1 MNERHILSSFDEALN
16 RLRQDLFHMASVAT
30 QNLNDAMRGLSERDQ
45 DLCNQVIAE
54 DEQVDDY
61 EKKIDAEGV
70 VILTR
75 FTPLAQDLRRV
86 VSTMRA
92 SSNLERVSDQ
102 AVGIARRAKRLLQSV
117 EIPETRMLEPIHAMA
132 AGLLQDAIRAFS
144 EENVELAM
152 SLKPRDKE
160 LDAMQREFIARLTS
174 RMEEDTAGIKDYM
187 DLIFIARFLE
197 RSGDHA
203 VNIGEDA
210 VYAGAARDIRHVK

>member
-1 MNERHILSSFDEALN
+1 
-16 RLRQDLFHMASVAT
+16 
-30 QNLNDAMRGLSERDQ
+30 
-45 DLCNQVIAE
+45 
-54 DEQVDDY
+54 
-61 EKKIDAEGV
+61 
-70 VILTR
+70 
-75 FTPLAQDLRRV
+75 
-86 VSTMRA
+86 
-92 SSNLERVSDQ
+92 
-102 AVGIARRAKRLLQSV
+102 
-117 EIPETRMLEPIHAMA
+117 
-132 AGLLQDAIRAFS
+132 
-144 EENVELAM
+144 VELAM